1 MIIYNERGEGGNGQ
15 SVLRTWMENLKNLR
29 FHYHK
34 TTAKTSRDHRI
45 EGLRN
50 SPRRGSHVVVV
61 IVVVSNRLTE
71 SAVTRINTVRNV

>member
-1 MIIYNERGEGGNGQ
+1 MGNRFLG
-15 SVLRTWMENLKNLR
+15 TWLENLKNLR

-50 SPRRGSHVVVV
+50 SRRRGSH
-61 IVVVSNRLTE
+61 VVVSNRLTE
-71 SAVTRINTVRNV
+71 SAVTRVNTVRNV